1 MLNQIDSRDIRNYM
15 AKDTEPQVLVSLGT
29 PLLARATR
37 GFVPAQTTVA
47 ECIREVSRADPAER
61 RVVQQIRREVEGVRF
76 DILLVMQGGKIEKAR
91 PDQKLGEIAPPR
103 DLQTPGGPVKQLVA
117 QLELQSYAPVG
128 DRP

>member
-1 MLNQIDSRDIRNYM
+1 M